1 MGHRGGE
8 HIAARG
14 RKPAARPLSALVR
27 MVSTDPTL
35 AAPVVITDV
44 DRGIRHIEDGHRREH
59 AGAAIVTKWS

>member
-1 MGHRGGE
+1 
-8 HIAARG
+8 
-14 RKPAARPLSALVR
+14 